1 MQQYDR
7 YPYNDDYNGNSVF
20 DRQSSSSDGYSLG
33 VFFTCFSFSTISLVV
48 GYLMETYP
56 VVAWIVCFGGVALN
70 VYVFYKIIKFY
81 CSPIRKLFEVRN
93 QLKNNREKKAIRA
106 SIASS

>member
-20 DRQSSSSDGYSLG
+20 DRQSPSSDGYSLRG
-33 VFFTCFSFSTISLVV
+33 IFLLALALAPFLLV

-70 VYVFYKIIKFY
+70 VYVFYKIIKFIVRF
-81 CSPIRKLFEVRN
+81 IRKLFRG
-93 QLKNNREKKAIRA
+93 KKSAQKTIGKRKL
-106 SIASS
+106 

>member
-33 VFFTCFSFSTISLVV
+33 GIFLLALALAPFLVV

-70 VYVFYKIIKFY
+70 VYVFYKIIKFIVRF
-81 CSPIRKLFEVRN
+81 IRKLFRG
-93 QLKNNREKKAIRA
+93 KKSAQKTIGKRKL
-106 SIASS
+106 

>member
-20 DRQSSSSDGYSLG
+20 DRQSSSSNGYSLG
-33 VFFTCFSFSTISLVV
+33 GIFLLALALAAFLLV

-70 VYVFYKIIKFY
+70 VYVFYNIIKFIVRF
-81 CSPIRKLFEVRN
+81 IRKLFRG
-93 QLKNNREKKAIRA
+93 KKSA
-106 SIASS
+106 